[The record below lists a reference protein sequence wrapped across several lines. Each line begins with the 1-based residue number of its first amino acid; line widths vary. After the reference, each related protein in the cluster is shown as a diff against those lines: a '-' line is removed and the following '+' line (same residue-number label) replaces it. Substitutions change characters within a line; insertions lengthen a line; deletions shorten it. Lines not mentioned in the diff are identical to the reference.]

1 VVDVV
6 SQARRVVGQ
15 GLSTAVTPTLGAG
28 GGVSGTAP
36 NVVDVCLA
44 KWLLEEKAR
53 AKELLLQ
60 SGYDRFYP
68 LLDLVPSTVNVKKY
82 CENREAWREAGAIRE
97 IIEIE
102 KSFAYPKILDII
114 VNAVHDPLGYKE
126 DVELVK
132 RLWREHER
140 EYQMREKLVIT
151 KTGKQIFIRREGEK
165 IMVFGDTYPIKD
177 ALKQRGFRWDPMYKA
192 WYKHAKD
199 ADLEKLI
206 NELEVL

>member
-1 VVDVV
+1 MEKPDVGV
-6 SQARRVVGQ
+6 EGQAFG
-15 GLSTAVTPTLGAG
+15 GAVNPTLGAG
-28 GGVSGTAP
+28 GGVSLTAP
-36 NVVDVCLA
+36 NVIDKCLA
-44 KWLLEEKAR
+44 TWLLEEKAR

-102 KSFAYPKILDII
+102 KSSAYPKILDII
-114 VNAVHDPLGYKE
+114 VNAVHDLLGYKE

-151 KTGKQIFIRREGEK
+151 KTGKQIFIRRDGEK

-177 ALKQRGFRWDPMYKA
+177 ELKKKGFKWDPMYKA
-192 WYKHAKD
+192 WYKYAKD
-199 ADLEKLI
+199 ADLDKLYH
-206 NELEVL
+206 ELETL